1 MNKEQEILFA
11 VLERPGL
18 YVGKN
23 RLDYV
28 GNFFS
33 GFTYH
38 AGLSP
43 DNKLETNFNYPM
55 QKWLFYK
62 ESVSIAH
69 SASINGWSVLS
80 RCYGNNEDG
89 CNKLKEFLQE
99 LWIENTISDSE
110 DRGVDDTVG
119 CHIYQI
125 YRYYH
130 WKLSSFVETFSF
142 EVSKDYYP
150 VSERI
155 KKWIGEIEY
164 SYESL
169 IPLIRKMVDEPFDRL
184 KIYLH
189 YDRYFLQVRFLYYS
203 ESNGWIDNVELID
216 KDDYYLHLTILHA
229 YTAIIQ
235 REEHPSHVITI
246 EFENNEIS
254 INYKGMEDYWYKIF
268 NEDLDKNYASKEPM
282 AMLYNE
288 WKANVV

>member
-33 GFTYH
+33 GFAFH

-80 RCYGNNEDG
+80 RCYGNNNDG
-89 CNKLKEFLQE
+89 CNKLKEFLQD
-99 LWIENTISDSE
+99 LWLENTFSNLENIE
-110 DRGVDDTVG
+110 VYDTVG
-119 CHIYQI
+119 CQIFQI
-125 YRYYH
+125 YANYH
-130 WKLSSFVETFSF
+130 WKNPSSKEFFSSMI
-142 EVSKDYYP
+142 SKDYYP
-150 VSERI
+150 VSEKI
-155 KKWIGEIEY
+155 KNWIGEIEY

-169 IPLIRKMVDEPFDRL
+169 IPLIRKLVDESFDKL

-189 YDRYFLQVRFLYYS
+189 YESYFLQVRFLYYS
-203 ESNGWIDNVELID
+203 EDKGWVDNVELID
-216 KDDYYLHLTILHA
+216 KYDYYLHLTILHA
-229 YTAIIQ
+229 YAAIIQ
-235 REEHPSHVITI
+235 KKEHPNHIITI
-246 EFENNEIS
+246 ELENNEIS
-254 INYKGMEDYWYKIF
+254 INYKDMEDYWHKIF
-268 NEDLDKNYASKEPM
+268 NENLDKNYASKEPM
-282 AMLYNE
+282 AKLYNE